1 MRALVVDDDD
11 AFRTLVVALLAE
23 VADVVEQ
30 AADGDVALQLAR
42 DLRPDLIVMDITMPR
57 MDGITAARAIL
68 AVHPTARIVFLS
80 GTETVKKL
88 SEASAYGVV
97 IEKNVIDLRAV
108 MLAAAAKAP

>member
-30 AADGDVALQLAR
+30 AADGDVAVQLAR

-57 MDGITAARAIL
+57 MHGISAARAIL
-68 AVHPTARIVFLS
+68 AVHPRRPHRVPLRHRDR
-80 GTETVKKL
+80 E
-88 SEASAYGVV
+88 EAVSLV
-97 IEKNVIDLRAV
+97 
-108 MLAAAAKAP
+108 